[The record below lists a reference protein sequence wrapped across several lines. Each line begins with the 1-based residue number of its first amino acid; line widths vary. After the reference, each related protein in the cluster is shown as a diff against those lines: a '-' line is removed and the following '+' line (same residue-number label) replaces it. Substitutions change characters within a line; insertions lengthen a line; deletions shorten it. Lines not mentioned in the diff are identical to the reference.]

1 MERRILFIGET
12 SESFLVVAMEKT
24 LSDAGFEVVFSH
36 PSAHEIATVDN
47 LPDIMIVYI
56 EGDENKFN
64 MMYPFLQKLLTEEG
78 KNRYL
83 YLIGNQVE
91 IQAAYKII
99 PHMLVSGAFK
109 RPVNSADLI
118 SQLNIICSD
127 HAYDETESG
136 LNNIDEKPNKKSILL
151 VDDDSVLLRSMQTWL
166 SISYNVFIASSG
178 TNTISFLRQR
188 KVDLI
193 LLDYAMPGLSGL
205 EVFQILKSDPETAD
219 IPVIFL
225 TAKDDK
231 DTVMKV
237 LSVKPGTTARSW
249 RKKLLPGRLMT
260 MLPLLPR
267 NPLQTP
273 VFLEIRP
280 PAETPGKWAVHTAV
294 SKPGPFAKERF
305 SWKKCSRRSLPSAWR
320 TCLSAEKLPRTA
332 ACATCS
338 AAMS

>member
-178 TNTISFLRQR
+178 TNTMSYLRQL

-193 LLDYAMPGLSGL
+193 LLEYAMPGLSGL

-237 LSVKPGTTARSW
+237 LSVKPANYLLKPIPPTILRQTVGEFFKAQDDRQKLE
-249 RKKLLPGRLMT
+249 KK
-260 MLPLLPR
+260 
-267 NPLQTP
+267 
-273 VFLEIRP
+273 V
-280 PAETPGKWAVHTAV
+280 A
-294 SKPGPFAKERF
+294 
-305 SWKKCSRRSLPSAWR
+305 SWKIDDDAPLASPESLADAGVFGDTPAGGDSGKMGG
-320 TCLSAEKLPRTA
+320 TYGGF
-332 ACATCS
+332 
-338 AAMS
+338 

>member
-1 MERRILFIGET
+1 MERRIMFIGET
-12 SESFLVVAMEKT
+12 EESFLVIAMEKT
-24 LSDAGFEVVFSH
+24 LSDAGFEVVFCR
-36 PSAHEIATVDN
+36 PSVHDIASVDN
-47 LPDIMIVYI
+47 PPDIMIVYI
-56 EGDENKFN
+56 EGDEMRFN

-109 RPVNSADLI
+109 RPVNSSDLI
-118 SQLNIICSD
+118 AQLNIICSD
-127 HAYDETESG
+127 HAYDSVDG
-136 LNNIDEKPNKKSILL
+136 AMNNIDEKPNKKSILL

-237 LSVKPGTTARSW
+237 LSVKPANYLLKPIPPTILRQTVGEFFKAQEDRQKLEKKAASW
-249 RKKLLPGRLMT
+249 KVDDDA
-260 MLPLLPR
+260 PLSSPDELFD
-267 NPLQTP
+267 
-273 VFLEIRP
+273 VGVSEDEP
-280 PAETPGKWAVHTAV
+280 PAGGSKYSGKY
-294 SKPGPFAKERF
+294 GGY
-305 SWKKCSRRSLPSAWR
+305 
-320 TCLSAEKLPRTA
+320 
-332 ACATCS
+332 
-338 AAMS
+338 